1 MARHPTFGAA
11 VDEAVAGL
19 CEEASVVLTGLF
31 SLTWAHV
38 RAPCSPDVHDVKR
51 HTLYVPSGVGVLEL
65 VLCVEL
71 LDILDA
77 RLLSAVAR

>member
-1 MARHPTFGAA
+1 MAHHPTFGTA
-11 VDEAVAGL
+11 VDEAVAGV

-38 RAPCSPDVHDVKR
+38 RAPCSPDVRHVKR
-51 HTLYVPSGVGVLEL
+51 HTLCVPSGVGVLEL

-77 RLLSAVAR
+77 RLLSAAAR

>member
-11 VDEAVAGL
+11 VDEAVAGV

-38 RAPCSPDVHDVKR
+38 RAPCSPDVHHVKR
-51 HTLYVPSGVGVLEL
+51 HTLGTAGEVGVLKL
-65 VLCVEL
+65 VPCVEL
-71 LDILDA
+71 LDMLDA
-77 RLLSAVAR
+77 RLLSAAAR

>member
-1 MARHPTFGAA
+1 MARHPTFGTA
-11 VDEAVAGL
+11 VDEAVAGV

-38 RAPCSPDVHDVKR
+38 RAPCSPDVHHVKR
-51 HTLYVPSGVGVLEL
+51 HTLGTAGGVGVLKL
-65 VLCVEL
+65 VPCVEL

-77 RLLSAVAR
+77 RLLSAAAR